1 MFNLE
6 ELKKC
11 RVVYFLKGNYLVNSC
26 GDKFINLSR
35 GDEFKVCDEDYENV
49 DYAYKTYNDF
59 LNGKPYYSKNEVL
72 LSDATKEWLRYIIRS
87 LKNINFETLELEVC
101 DSYCSINFR
110 TNNGYYDGI
119 VLPDYDFII
128 HDFSK
133 LEKDKIYT
141 FKELGIKL

>member
-1 MFNLE
+1 MCNVN
-6 ELKKC
+6 ELKECRIVKC
-11 RVVYFLKGNYLVNSC
+11 NNHYYFVGYTGNKWYDANSGSVDFIDDSTYELVS
-26 GDKFINLSR
+26 
-35 GDEFKVCDEDYENV
+35 V
-49 DYAYKTYNDF
+49 AYKTLNDF
-59 LNGKPYYSKNEVL
+59 KNDKPFYNRNNDL
-72 LSDATKEWLRYIIRS
+72 LSEATKEWLRYVVRS
-87 LKNINFETLELEVC
+87 LKNVNFETLELEVC

-133 LEKDKIYT
+133 LEIGKIYT